1 MSEAIPKRCV
11 IVSNWD
17 VSCQFDWWSSAGMT
31 IIRRI
36 VWGLSNYHCMGSVRL
51 WSWPAGPLPT
61 LKVASTP
68 IYYQWEAAAPTVHC
82 VSSCANRRRMICQWC
97 VDPGNGGK
105 GAPLCRS
112 NSIIYQLEDAF
123 GGREGQKP
131 QSDVHREEKS
141 RICKIDQTDASGVGW
156 ALDEGSAK
164 CDL

>member
-97 VDPGNGGK
+97 VDPGNGGR
-105 GAPLCRS
+105 GAPVCRS
-112 NSIIYQLEDAF
+112 LNYLSIRRRLWGKRGPEATGWCASRGEIEDLQN
-123 GGREGQKP
+123 RP
-131 QSDVHREEKS
+131 NWCHWSWL
-141 RICKIDQTDASGVGW
+141 GVG
-156 ALDEGSAK
+156 
-164 CDL
+164 